1 MNYAIL
7 WSRVYFS
14 VVLTQI
20 CIIFILG
27 MCVCVKSLQLC
38 PTICDSMNFPR
49 LLCPWDSLGKT
60 TGLGCHF
67 LLQRIFHDPGIEP
80 TSLVSPALAGGFFTT
95 STIWEA
101 NKYWYIDIHIDTYT
115 LISNNQWHTNEHLL
129 WGIFLWNQLGQIH
142 LPKALELT

>member
-1 MNYAIL
+1 
-7 WSRVYFS
+7 
-14 VVLTQI
+14 
-20 CIIFILG
+20 
-27 MCVCVKSLQLC
+27 MCVCVCASHWF
-38 PTICDSMNFPR
+38 TS
-49 LLCPWDSLGKT
+49 DSLRSSRLCDPTEPSRLICPQGFSSREFWS
-60 TGLGCHF
+60 GLPW
-67 LLQRIFHDPGIEP
+67 LPPEDLPDLGIGP

-101 NKYWYIDIHIDTYT
+101 NKYWYIDIYIDTYT